1 MLRVMTNGVDH
12 VARGVGDEIRVERLR
27 QQIAQRAER
36 QKKFG
41 VRFVCHGAHI
51 RLRFDMNTF
60 ACGWC
65 VVNRTMRIWLIN
77 RIEF

>member
-51 RLRFDMNTF
+51 VCVDRCHTF
-60 ACGWC
+60 ACGFDQR
-65 VVNRTMRIWLIN
+65 NTSMRIWLIN
-77 RIEF
+77 R

>member
-51 RLRFDMNTF
+51 RLR
-60 ACGWC
+60 
-65 VVNRTMRIWLIN
+65 
-77 RIEF
+77 

>member
-41 VRFVCHGAHI
+41 VRFVCHVAHI
-51 RLRFDMNTF
+51 V
-60 ACGWC
+60 C
-65 VVNRTMRIWLIN
+65 VSICDHRTLHKICNMR
-77 RIEF
+77 